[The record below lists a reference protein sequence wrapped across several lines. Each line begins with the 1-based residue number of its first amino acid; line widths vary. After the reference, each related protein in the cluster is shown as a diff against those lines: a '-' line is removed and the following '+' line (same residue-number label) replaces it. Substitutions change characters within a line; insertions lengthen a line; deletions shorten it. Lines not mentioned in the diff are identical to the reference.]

1 MMSFELRSLEL
12 STKQSKKKEISI
24 MRARHVFVYIIAAL
38 VALPLVGTA
47 TSAAT
52 IEVVETF
59 DFPGVGRLTEPQKIN
74 DQGDIVGSVV
84 DTASGAIRGF
94 YRGRGGNLSG
104 GFVEPNDTGNLTQGR
119 GVNNARE
126 ICGTYTNGSDG
137 TSHGYFLA
145 HRVFTEFDLPNVS
158 GTVPLGINNAG
169 DFAGTFIESDG
180 ITQEAFLSLSG
191 TITTFAVPDASATL
205 AYQVN
210 ASNQST
216 GYYVDADGVTP
227 HGYLRDSDGTLTFPI
242 DPDGSVGTVLFG
254 NNDSNWI
261 VGRYADAAGIT
272 HGLFFMTPGEFVT
285 FDFPGSTFTSL
296 NGINAHGLICG
307 RYVDALGD
315 EHGFI
320 AKVNPNGT
328 SEPNKTNALPVTS
341 IKTVQP
347 SPERSAIGAP
357 AS

>member
-1 MMSFELRSLEL
+1 MMSFELRACEL
-12 STKQSKKKEISI
+12 RNNQKKDISI
-24 MRARHVFVYIIAAL
+24 MRARHLFVYTIAAF

-59 DFPGVGRLTEPQKIN
+59 DFPGVGKLTEPQKIN
-74 DQGDIVGSVV
+74 DRGDIVGAVV

-94 YRGRGGNLSG
+94 FRGHNGKFSD

-119 GVNNARE
+119 GINNARE

-137 TSHGYFLA
+137 TSHGYFLL
-145 HRVFTEFDLPNVS
+145 HRLFTEFDLPDVS
-158 GTVPLGINNAG
+158 GTVPLGINNVG
-169 DFAGTFIESDG
+169 DFAGTFIENDG

-191 TITTFAVPDASATL
+191 AITTFAIPGATATL
-205 AYQVN
+205 AYQLN
-210 ASNQST
+210 ASNQSA
-216 GYYVDADGVTP
+216 GYYIDADGVTP

-242 DPDGSVGTVLFG
+242 DPDGSVATVLFG
-254 NNDSNWI
+254 NNDSNWV
-261 VGRYADAAGIT
+261 VGRYVDAAGIT
-272 HGLFFMTPGEFVT
+272 HGFFSMTPGEFVT

-296 NGINAHGLICG
+296 NGINAQGFICG
-307 RYVDALGD
+307 RYVDASGD
-315 EHGFI
+315 EHGII

-328 SEPNKTNALPVTS
+328 SEPNKANALPMTA
-341 IKTVQP
+341 IKPVQP
-347 SPERSAIGAP
+347 SPDRSGIGAP